1 MTYQHSIQAI
11 NIAQAHYFR
20 LCKLAATDEKIGKAL
35 ETLWR
40 LKAEHKAEFGSL
52 TRIDGEWI

>member
-1 MTYQHSIQAI
+1 MTYQHSIRAI
-11 NIAQAHYFR
+11 NIAQAHYDRF
-20 LCKLAATDEKIGKAL
+20 CELAETDDKIGRAL
-35 ETLWR
+35 EILWR